1 MKKALGMIETRGLV
15 ALFEAVDAMLK
26 AANVTFAH
34 WEKVGTGLVTAFVE
48 GDVAA
53 CKAAT
58 DAGAQAASQRHQGP
72 VRRMASCR
80 PAALRLTTSPGGV
93 NRGLVLAPPACQSSS
108 PLRGS

>member
-58 DAGAQAASQRHQGP
+58 DAGAQAASQVGDLVAVH
-72 VRRMASCR
+72 VISR
-80 PAALRLTTSPGGV
+80 PHDDIVSYYH
-93 NRGLVLAPPACQSSS
+93 PPTKKGAK
-108 PLRGS
+108 G

>member
-26 AANVTFAH
+26 AANVSLAH
-34 WEKVGTGLVTAFVE
+34 WEKVGGGLVTAFVE

-58 DAGAQAASQRHQGP
+58 DAGAAAASQVGEVVSVQ
-72 VRRMASCR
+72 VISR
-80 PAALRLTTSPGGV
+80 PHEDVVQYYHPTAKKAK
-93 NRGLVLAPPACQSSS
+93 A
-108 PLRGS
+108 

>member
-58 DAGAQAASQRHQGP
+58 DAGARAAAQVGELVGVQVIS
-72 VRRMASCR
+72 R
-80 PAALRLTTSPGGV
+80 PHEDIVGYYHP
-93 NRGLVLAPPACQSSS
+93 APSKKGAKA
-108 PLRGS
+108 